1 MYGQITVNQSSSKK
15 LTSYEQG
22 GGEVLSGLTAREIGV
37 KKKNTHLRAAEG
49 RKGKGGGRAGRTTG
63 TEYLMD
69 TSNGQLS
76 S

>member
-49 RKGKGGGRAGRTTG
+49 RKREGGG
-63 TEYLMD
+63 
-69 TSNGQLS
+69 GQGAPQVQS
-76 S
+76 I